1 MPEPAIRAR
10 DVSVQYRIR
19 RHDGSRT
26 LRSTLVNSLLPWR
39 GARRNRRQTFWAL
52 KDINLAAHPGEIIG
66 IIGPNGS
73 GKTTLLRTLAGI
85 IGADRGEVAVRGRVA
100 CLMGFGVG
108 FNPDLTGRENIVLS
122 GSLIGIARNRIDEIV
137 EDVIELS
144 ELSDFIS
151 APVRTY
157 SRGMRVRLG
166 FAIASHLRPEVL
178 LLDEVLA
185 AGDEAFRKKAG
196 SILDNVRG
204 DRQSVILASHSIPL
218 VRKTCSRVVWLDR
231 GEVRM
236 DDAPQPVCDAY
247 LEQVRL
253 DQARI
258 GPETLS
264 E

>member
-157 SRGMRVRLG
+157 SRGMRVRNARAHIWQVRVTKCWQRATKRSARRREASSTTFG
-166 FAIASHLRPEVL
+166 ETASRSFSRAIASHWFGRP
-178 LLDEVLA
+178 
-185 AGDEAFRKKAG
+185 
-196 SILDNVRG
+196 
-204 DRQSVILASHSIPL
+204 
-218 VRKTCSRVVWLDR
+218 
-231 GEVRM
+231 
-236 DDAPQPVCDAY
+236 
-247 LEQVRL
+247 
-253 DQARI
+253 ARA
-258 GPETLS
+258 
-264 E
+264 